1 MRPSRD
7 LFFETASVTL
17 AAAAGATAQ
26 EPVRLW
32 SVEADL
38 VDFGIGSAAEVQR
51 GRVSLVHDPVG
62 DRIVLHFLRTVQR
75 ATPPAPPAPESL
87 PRPTGDPGQP
97 GLKAMWVWNTAQI
110 LADGGERSKFLD
122 FVEARRFDR
131 IFLYLPAA
139 EGEKPEAG
147 YIPFD
152 GSALGPLLAQLHER
166 GALTYALDGDPDY
179 VREENRA
186 GILRTVDR
194 VAEHN
199 RTHPPDQRFYGVRY
213 DIEPY
218 LLRGFQGPRR
228 GEILA
233 QWFDVIAAIAG
244 AAHAQGLAA
253 GVDIPFWL
261 DAGDEETGEPF
272 EAAFGEERRPI
283 LELVMG
289 VVDDIGLMAYRTN
302 AFGPDGVL
310 VNAAGE
316 VRLGHEQPAR
326 VFVGVETT
334 RLYDEEL
341 FTFRGDAR
349 FGAPPVPDT
358 TWVFMEDLDA
368 DRVRVWLAQGTDAI
382 SELGRRVDDMSALRY
397 WFAGQR
403 TPLPGDHLSFYG
415 LGPDAMQAV
424 TDEVVRHFG
433 GDPAFLGLAYHDY
446 RGLSALL
453 ER

>member
-1 MRPSRD
+1 MHPPRD
-7 LFFETASVTL
+7 LLAVTASIAL
-17 AAAAGATAQ
+17 AAASGATAQ
-26 EPVRLW
+26 EPLRLW
-32 SVEADL
+32 STEADL
-38 VDFGIGSAAEVQR
+38 ADFGIDSLADVQR
-51 GRVSLVHDPVG
+51 GRISLVHDPAG

-87 PRPTGDPGQP
+87 PRPTGDPARP

-110 LADGGERSKFLD
+110 LSDGEERWKLLD
-122 FVEARRFDR
+122 FVEAQGLER

-139 EGEKPEAG
+139 EGERPERG

-152 GSALGPLLAQLHER
+152 GDALAPLLAQLHER

-233 QWFDVIAAIAG
+233 AWYEVITAMAG
-244 AAHAQGLAA
+244 AAHSQGLAA

-272 EAAFGEERRPI
+272 EATFGEERRPI

-289 VVDDIGLMAYRTN
+289 VVDDIGLMAYRTS

-310 VNAAGE
+310 TNAAGE
-316 VRLGHEQPAR
+316 IRLGREGRAH

-341 FTFRGDAR
+341 FTFRGDQR
-349 FGAPPVPDT
+349 FGSPPVPDT
-358 TWVFMEDLDA
+358 TWVFMEDLGTGRA
-368 DRVRVWLAQGTDAI
+368 RVWLAQGADAI
-382 SELGRRVDDMSALRY
+382 SELSRRVDMGALRY

-415 LGPDAMQAV
+415 LGADAMQAV
-424 TDEVVRHFG
+424 TDEIVRHFG

>member
-1 MRPSRD
+1 MRPSRH
-7 LFFETASVTL
+7 LLAVTASITL
-17 AAAAGATAQ
+17 AAASGATAQ
-26 EPVRLW
+26 EPLRLW

-38 VDFGIGSAAEVQR
+38 FDFGIDWVGSVQR
-51 GRVSLVHDPVG
+51 GRVSLVHDPAG

-75 ATPPAPPAPESL
+75 ATPPPTPSPESL
-87 PRPTGDPGQP
+87 PRPTGDPAQP
-97 GLKAMWVWNTAQI
+97 GLKALWVWNTAEI
-110 LADGGERSKFLD
+110 LADPRERARFLG
-122 FVEARRFDR
+122 FIEAQGIDR
-131 IFLYLPAA
+131 VFLYLPAA
-139 EGEKPEAG
+139 EGERPEAG

-152 GSALGPLLAQLHER
+152 GSALAPLLRGLHAR

-186 GILRTVDR
+186 GILRTIDR

-199 RTHPPDQRFYGVRY
+199 RTHAAEERFHGVRY

-228 GEILA
+228 GAILA
-233 QWFDVIAAIAG
+233 DWFTVISTIAG
-244 AAHAQGLAA
+244 RASTQGLAV
-253 GVDIPFWL
+253 GIDIPFWL

-272 EAAFGEERRPI
+272 EAVLGDERYPI
-283 LELVMG
+283 LDLLMG
-289 VVDDIGLMAYRTN
+289 VVDDIGLMAYRTS

-316 VRLGHEQPAR
+316 IRLGHEERAR

-341 FTFRGDAR
+341 FTFRGDVR
-349 FGAPPVPDT
+349 MGEPPVPDT
-358 TWVFMEDLDA
+358 TWVFMEDLGG
-368 DRVRVWLAQGTDAI
+368 DRVRVWLAQGADAV
-382 SELGRRVDDMSALRY
+382 SELGRRVDDMGALRY

-403 TPLPGDHLSFYG
+403 TPLPGDRLSFYG

-424 TDEVVRHFG
+424 ADEIVRHFG